1 VSPSTLF
8 LPDAVRA
15 MLVSHAADGAPEEV
29 CGVLEGHRDGEAV
42 RVTAAHAVANVAETP
57 RTRYEL
63 DPAEA
68 AAVFETGDD
77 GTPETG
83 DDGTP
88 ETGDAGPTEVGDAGA
103 GDRADETAD
112 AGDARP
118 TEVVGFYHSHPEGP
132 DGPSAT
138 DRAQARWPDHVYVI
152 VSLGAG
158 GSGASDATP
167 ADAAVGA
174 WLWTG
179 ETFARLTVRSS

>member
-1 VSPSTLF
+1 VPPSTLF

-15 MLVSHAADGAPEEV
+15 TLVSRAAAGAPEEV

-42 RVTAAHAVANVAETP
+42 RVTATHAVANVAETP

-68 AAVFETGDD
+68 AAVFERVDAGGDD
-77 GTPETG
+77 
-83 DDGTP
+83 
-88 ETGDAGPTEVGDAGA
+88 AA
-103 GDRADETAD
+103 AD
-112 AGDARP
+112 AGDDTGDPDGEATDDGETDVTRAEP
-118 TEVVGFYHSHPEGP
+118 SEVVGFYHSHPAGP

-152 VSLGAG
+152 VSLG
-158 GSGASDATP
+158 GAERAASPEADDGPPEAT
-167 ADAAVGA
+167 ATVGA